1 MKRSQ
6 FIRSTL
12 ATAASLAAAA
22 KLSANSSREEKGFK
36 TNVGEGR
43 IHGHIKLKGV
53 NANVIDVKVSGKDTD
68 GDLAIFEQTSLSPK
82 RGTPMHL
89 HHSQDE
95 IFYILAGEY
104 LFQVGTDKY
113 SMKAGDT
120 IFLPRKVPHS
130 WIQLSES
137 GKMLVTLQPAGK
149 LEDFFVTMSGLQL
162 DPSPQMMAQLFRDHD
177 MEVVG
182 PPVALP

>member
-1 MKRSQ
+1 
-6 FIRSTL
+6 
-12 ATAASLAAAA
+12 
-22 KLSANSSREEKGFK
+22 
-36 TNVGEGR
+36 
-43 IHGHIKLKGV
+43 
-53 NANVIDVKVSGKDTD
+53 
-68 GDLAIFEQTSLSPK
+68 
-82 RGTPMHL
+82 
-89 HHSQDE
+89 
-95 IFYILAGEY
+95 
-104 LFQVGTDKY
+104 
-113 SMKAGDT
+113 MKAGDT